1 MIFIQTLIL
10 SLIVSAPIPGAS
22 DFGALHP
29 TVRVFANCT
38 AMQKVFPGGVA
49 RPGAV
54 NKGGSTRY
62 APKVSRK
69 LYNANRSMDR
79 DKDGIACER

>member
-1 MIFIQTLIL
+1 MVPHTVLLALLITMPIT
-10 SLIVSAPIPGAS
+10 SLGAS
-22 DFGALHP
+22 NAAQP

-38 AMQKVFPGGVA
+38 AMQQVFPGGVA

-62 APKVSRK
+62 LPKVSRK

>member
-1 MIFIQTLIL
+1 MLAHVLVLALMFSPSIL
-10 SLIVSAPIPGAS
+10 SEATSPS
-22 DFGALHP
+22 QHP

-62 APKVSRK
+62 APKFSRK
-69 LYNANRSMDR
+69 LYNANQSMDR
-79 DKDGIACER
+79 DRDGIACER

>member
-1 MIFIQTLIL
+1 MLKISVLLAVMVMT
-10 SLIVSAPIPGAS
+10 STPNASAIVSTQPA
-22 DFGALHP
+22 
-29 TVRVFANCT
+29 VRIFANCT

-62 APKVSRK
+62 LPKVSRK

>member
-1 MIFIQTLIL
+1 MVAVAFILTLLIWTPVSSNTSF
-10 SLIVSAPIPGAS
+10 SLTR
-22 DFGALHP
+22 P
-29 TVRVFANCT
+29 TARVFDNCT
-38 AMQKVFPGGVA
+38 AMHRVFPGGVA
-49 RPGAV
+49 RPGVV
-54 NKGGSTRY
+54 NEGGNTRY

>member
-1 MIFIQTLIL
+1 MVPFAVVL
-10 SLIVSAPIPGAS
+10 SVVISMPLSSAGKLYA
-22 DFGALHP
+22 ALP

-62 APKVSRK
+62 LPKVSRK

>member
-1 MIFIQTLIL
+1 MSVLSAVFLAIL
-10 SLIVSAPIPGAS
+10 VSMPPTSSSILNAAQ
-22 DFGALHP
+22 P

-62 APKVSRK
+62 LPKVSRK